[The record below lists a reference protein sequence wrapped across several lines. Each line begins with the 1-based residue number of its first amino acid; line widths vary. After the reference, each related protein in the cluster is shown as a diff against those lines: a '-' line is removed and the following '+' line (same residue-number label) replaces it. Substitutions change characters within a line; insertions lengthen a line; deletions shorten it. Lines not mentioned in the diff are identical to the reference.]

1 MDLWHKTI
9 QKDHYHWVPKGEDPF
24 DTKWSQKRRIPNF
37 GNWFSEGKDSRILRF
52 LRNFVSRIPT
62 GRVTLESDCNL
73 ETLKKSEMEKT
84 KRMNL
89 MGGIIEM
96 EHP

>member
-37 GNWFSEGKDSRILRF
+37 GNWFSEGIDSRNLRV
-52 LRNFVSRIPT
+52 LEKLGLENQNGSRVP
-62 GRVTLESDCNL
+62 
-73 ETLKKSEMEKT
+73 
-84 KRMNL
+84 
-89 MGGIIEM
+89 
-96 EHP
+96 

>member
-37 GNWFSEGKDSRILRF
+37 GNWFHEGKCSRTRTT
-52 LRNFVSRIPT
+52 VSFYIW
-62 GRVTLESDCNL
+62 VDHL
-73 ETLKKSEMEKT
+73 
-84 KRMNL
+84 
-89 MGGIIEM
+89 
-96 EHP
+96 